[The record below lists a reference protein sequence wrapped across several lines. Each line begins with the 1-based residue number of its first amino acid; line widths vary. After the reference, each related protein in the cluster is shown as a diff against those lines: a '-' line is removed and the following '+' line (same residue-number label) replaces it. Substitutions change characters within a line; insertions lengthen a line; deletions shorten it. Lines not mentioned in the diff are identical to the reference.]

1 MSASSNPN
9 PKSTTNG
16 STRQNLGDADE
27 LLRPRQPLLGGE
39 EEEEQEELDDD
50 DFDDEFDDDFE
61 QELADEWEELDDVN
75 GVETADG
82 ESDDDKIA
90 DGDDE
95 AGGAADVDV
104 DADDDF

>member
-16 STRQNLGDADE
+16 SARQQLSDAEE
-27 LLRPRQPLLGGE
+27 LQHKRQPLLSGEE
-39 EEEEQEELDDD
+39 EEEEQEELNDD

-75 GVETADG
+75 GVKTADG
-82 ESDDDKIA
+82 EPA
-90 DGDDE
+90 DAELEGDE
-95 AGGAADVDV
+95 ASEPDE
-104 DADDDF
+104 DADAEEF